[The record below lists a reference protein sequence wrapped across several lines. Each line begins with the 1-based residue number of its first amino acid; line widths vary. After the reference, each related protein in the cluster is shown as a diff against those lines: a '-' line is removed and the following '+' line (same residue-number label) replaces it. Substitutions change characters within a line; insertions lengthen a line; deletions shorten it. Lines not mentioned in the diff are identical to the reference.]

1 MSRLQWLIASLD
13 SNEAF
18 QLLQHLLLFW
28 KRLANSTLA
37 KFNFYSQVSNF
48 CLCLNMEWCESIWNS
63 LRSIWT
69 STETDHRI
77 PFPPFFFIL
86 QREENHDFYIYSK
99 ILKEC
104 KDIDQSDAILV
115 FTKGRQWFPI
125 YWSVI
130 PSIFPGIWVP
140 QKQHCG
146 YQRSQN
152 LDYDSRS
159 FGEKKKLVL
168 NKAVKTLGTFEKRDK
183 YHELRGVWSVLW
195 GMHPTAASIIK
206 LMNFRGKL
214 RTRVW

>member
-1 MSRLQWLIASLD
+1 
-13 SNEAF
+13 
-18 QLLQHLLLFW
+18 
-28 KRLANSTLA
+28 
-37 KFNFYSQVSNF
+37 
-48 CLCLNMEWCESIWNS
+48 MEWCDSIWNS

-77 PFPPFFFIL
+77 PFSPFFFIL
-86 QREENHDFYIYSK
+86 QREKNHDFYIYSK

-104 KDIDQSDAILV
+104 KDIDQSNAILV

-130 PSIFPGIWVP
+130 PSIFLGIWVL

-159 FGEKKKLVL
+159 FGEKKNLSWTKQLRPLEHLKNETNTMSWEVSDLCYEACIPRLPGSSHWWISGANSELGSDNVNSILPSTMNMPWRTLSNQWDTRANVCHVAVTQVSTVL
-168 NKAVKTLGTFEKRDK
+168 FSESYSAEF
-183 YHELRGVWSVLW
+183 S
-195 GMHPTAASIIK
+195 P
-206 LMNFRGKL
+206 F
-214 RTRVW
+214 